1 MTARGSRTA
10 QTVLAAFLLMTVLV
24 GMATANPSDAI
35 AKKAAPGVIDLRGVN
50 ASVFSDWEF
59 HNPFQ
64 PGGHYNSSLE
74 YVLQENPTGI
84 PRSLQNWY
92 AAAPTFPDSIYN
104 LTGGN

>member
-10 QTVLAAFLLMTVLV
+10 QTVLASFLLMTILV

-35 AKKAAPGVIDLRGVN
+35 IKKAALEVIDLRGVN
-50 ASVFSDWEF
+50 ASVFSDSEF
-59 HNPFQ
+59 RNPFQ

-74 YVLQENPTGI
+74 YVLQENPIGI

-92 AAAPTFPDSIYN
+92 AAAPTIPASIYN